1 MPTTPADPIEASRA
15 RLAEAVVLHQAGR
28 LEAAASLYEAVL
40 RDQPEQPDGLH
51 LLGLIA
57 HQRGDDAA
65 AVSLIGR
72 ALQQRAAFPVALNN
86 LANILRGLGRRAEA
100 AAHYRQALELRP
112 ELVAAEIGLAGLS
125 ADVGDLEDAARRL
138 DSVVARQ
145 PPLAQAWC
153 ELGRVRRRQRRFGDA
168 IAALERAVALEPGSF
183 AAHNELGIALHET
196 GRWDD
201 AVARYREALA
211 CKGEPA
217 VALRNLGHA
226 LKRLGRTA
234 EAVACYRGAAS
245 HRLPDAAL
253 DDATAAL
260 ATYAT
265 TSQVKLAHDIEQL
278 SYLTA
283 RGCMDAASAPIE
295 NYRAVL
301 DTVARRSA
309 PGTMVRL
316 TDDERRWLGPH
327 YNRLLHVANAPAQ
340 PEGPFGAWRSEAIEE
355 TYLAARPELAVI
367 DDFLSPAAL
376 AALRRYCLES
386 TLWFDFS
393 HRDGY
398 LAAFIDDHFDCP
410 LLLQIA
416 DGLRRA
422 LPRIVGPHSL
432 RHLWGYKYDS
442 TLAGVG
448 LHGDDAA
455 VNVNFWITPDD
466 ANLDPESGGMIVH
479 PAIAPADWRFE
490 DFNADTARIEAF
502 LAAEGAVPIKIGYR
516 ANRAV
521 LFNSS
526 LFHETD
532 RFRFRPGYA
541 TRRINITLL
550 FGDRAAPSSD
560 FRRAS
565 VHHP

>member
-1 MPTTPADPIEASRA
+1 MAALSRDDAAA
-15 RLAEAVVLHQAGR
+15 RLAEAVALHQAGR
-28 LEAAASLYEAVL
+28 LEAATALYETVL
-40 RDQPEQPDGLH
+40 REQPEQPDALH

-57 HQRGDDAA
+57 HQRGDDVA
-65 AVSLIGR
+65 AVGLIRR

-100 AAHYRQALELRP
+100 AAHYRQALDLRP

-125 ADVGDLEDAARRL
+125 ADAGDLDDAARRL
-138 DSVVARQ
+138 DAVVALQ
-145 PPLAQAWC
+145 PRLAQGWC

-168 IAALERAVALEPGSF
+168 IAALEQAVALEPGLF

-201 AVARYREALA
+201 AVARYRVALD

-234 EAVACYRGAAS
+234 EAVACYRGAAA
-245 HRLPDAAL
+245 HRLT
-253 DDATAAL
+253 DDAPDDTTAAL

-265 TSQVKLAHDIEQL
+265 TSRVKLAHDIEQL
-278 SYLTA
+278 SYLAA
-283 RGCMDAASAPIE
+283 RGGAVASSAPLE

-301 DTVARRSA
+301 DTVARRAAQSA
-309 PGTMVRL
+309 TVRL
-316 TDDERRWLGPH
+316 TDDERRRLGPH
-327 YNRLLHVANAPAQ
+327 YNRLLQVAEAPAQ
-340 PEGPFGAWRSEAIEE
+340 PDGPFGAWQPEAIEE
-355 TYLAARPELAVI
+355 AYLAARPELAVI
-367 DDFLSPAAL
+367 DDFLSPTAL

-386 TLWFDFS
+386 TMWFDFS

-416 DGLRRA
+416 DGLRRV

-432 RHLWGYKYDS
+432 RHLWAYKYDS

-479 PAIAPADWRFE
+479 PAVAPADWRFE

-502 LAAEGAVPIKIGYR
+502 LAAEGAAPIKIFYR

-550 FGDRAAPSSD
+550 FGDRAAPSTD
-560 FRRAS
+560 FRRKS
-565 VHHP
+565 VLGT

>member
-1 MPTTPADPIEASRA
+1 
-15 RLAEAVVLHQAGR
+15 
-28 LEAAASLYEAVL
+28 
-40 RDQPEQPDGLH
+40 LH

-57 HQRGDDAA
+57 HQRGDAAA
-65 AVSLIGR
+65 AVELIRG
-72 ALQQRAAFPVALNN
+72 ALRQRAAFPVALNN

-100 AAHYRQALELRP
+100 AAHYRQALALRP

-125 ADVGDLEDAARRL
+125 ADAGNLDDAARRL
-138 DSVVARQ
+138 DAVVARQ
-145 PPLAQAWC
+145 PARAQAWS
-153 ELGRVRRRQRRFGDA
+153 ELGRVRRRQRRFEDA
-168 IAALERAVALEPGSF
+168 IAALERAVALEPGLF
-183 AAHNELGIALHET
+183 AAHNELGIALHEI
-196 GRWDD
+196 GRWDE
-201 AVARYREALA
+201 AAARYRVALD

-217 VALRNLGHA
+217 IALRNLGHA

-309 PGTMVRL
+309 PGTTVRL
-316 TDDERRWLGPH
+316 TDDERRRLGPH

-410 LLLQIA
+410 LLVQIA

-422 LPRIVGPHSL
+422 LPRIVGPHTL
-432 RHLWGYKYDS
+432 RHLWAYKYDS
-442 TLAGVG
+442 ALTGVG

-455 VNVNFWITPDD
+455 VNVNFWITPDH
-466 ANLDPESGGMIVH
+466 ANLDPDSGGMIVH
-479 PAIAPADWRFE
+479 PAVAPADWRFE

-502 LAAEGAVPIKIGYR
+502 LAAEAAAPIKIGYR

-532 RFRFRPGYA
+532 RFRFQPGYA

-550 FGDRAAPSSD
+550 FGDRIAPQPSKSATAA
-560 FRRAS
+560 R
-565 VHHP
+565 